1 MIGVK
6 KLDLFAGI
14 TGGEKNS
21 EVMNHAIV
29 GL

>member
-1 MIGVK
+1 MIEAK

-29 GL
+29 D